1 MAQSS
6 SEAKAVPSE
15 GGCVTPASGGEPPKG
30 PAKLW
35 GIPIVKLLD
44 RAAVAGIALGFLLV
58 FQPWGGTLRSGFF
71 VTFLATVLHVVTS
84 HMEIP
89 E

>member
-1 MAQSS
+1 
-6 SEAKAVPSE
+6 
-15 GGCVTPASGGEPPKG
+15 VTPAPEGEPSAG

-35 GIPIVKLLD
+35 GIPVAKLLD
-44 RAAVAGIALGFLLV
+44 RAALGGIALGFVLV

-71 VTFLATVLHVVTS
+71 VTFLATVLHIVTS